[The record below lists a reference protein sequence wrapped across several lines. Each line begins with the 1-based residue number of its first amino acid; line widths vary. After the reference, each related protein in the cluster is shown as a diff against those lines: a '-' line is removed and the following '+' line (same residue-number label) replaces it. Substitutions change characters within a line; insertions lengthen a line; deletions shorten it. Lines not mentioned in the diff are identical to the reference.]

1 MVSKEAAVASNFD
14 FYRNTY
20 LKTRQ
25 QQFRE
30 SAEFVKTDIQ
40 LQLMLAQVYQ
50 KEIASLEDLLF
61 KAGKDDKKKKAEPK
75 QLSGRKSG
83 SKSEVSEFES
93 QYKMLE
99 LQRQANEDMLKR
111 RSNIYSDVQRE
122 FAPSQ
127 PALPEINRQGDAFRV
142 GLAPANMETKARLA
156 ASNVAGFT
164 PGTPEAEATA
174 TVLFNTLRASA
185 AANGLQAEFDA
196 RTPQI
201 KAAIAGT
208 PNFAIGSTSIGAN
221 LTSAREAE
229 YQRRIDD
236 LGLGNNAL
244 AIIPQEIGTEPGEIT
259 GTDDED
265 IAGQVVEQYFYEKQ
279 ADDTYKLVERKKGSS
294 FSVPGTPITVG
305 GTTTTTQDDLRLVSP
320 ESLPSAVGDRNRDGK
335 IDKSDGDL
343 NNDGKLDKKD
353 VELFADRMLIRK
365 ETEKQRQLEYP
376 LQQLPKS
383 RARYDR
389 AMARLDALTSQGI
402 ESTARARIGRETQVK
417 DAFDLEARRQKQR
430 EAYEVISQMEDFY
443 NQLDDNQRYLFDAY
457 RAGARLKNPN
467 KKLQSFQN
475 AQSLYGTVKKDAK
488 IDGNMVVENIKAFNK
503 PDEVATFLGY
513 LFAQEDTPLRYGL
526 TEEKK

>member
-1 MVSKEAAVASNFD
+1 VASNFD

-61 KAGKDDKKKKAEPK
+61 KAGKDDKKKKDEGK
-75 QLSGRKSG
+75 TLSGRKSG

-93 QYKMLE
+93 SYKMLE

-127 PALPEINRQGDAFRV
+127 PALPEINRQGDSFRV

-156 ASNVAGFT
+156 ASNIAGFT

-229 YQRRIDD
+229 YLRRIDT

-244 AIIPQEIGTEPGEIT
+244 AIIPQEIGPEAGDIT
-259 GTDDED
+259 DTKQQGV
-265 IAGQVVEQYFYEKQ
+265 AGKVVEQYFYEKQ
-279 ADDTYKLVERKKGSS
+279 ADNTYKLVERKKGSS
-294 FSVPGTPITVG
+294 FSVPGTPIQVG
-305 GTTTTTQDDLRLVSP
+305 GTSTTTQDDLRLVDPQS
-320 ESLPSAVGDRNRDGK
+320 VGDINKDGK
-335 IDKSDGDL
+335 TDE
-343 NNDGKLDKKD
+343 KD
-353 VELFADRMLIRK
+353 VKLFADRMLIAK

-376 LQQLPKS
+376 LKQLPKS

-430 EAYEVISQMEDFY
+430 EAMEVISQMESFY
-443 NQLDDNQRYLFDAY
+443 NSLDDNQRYLFDAY
-457 RAGARLKNPN
+457 RQGSRLRKPN
-467 KKLQSFQN
+467 KTSTSFKN
-475 AQSLYGTVKKDAK
+475 AQSLYGAVKKDAK
-488 IDGNMVVENIKAFNK
+488 IDGSMVVENIKAFDK

-526 TEEKK
+526 TEEK

>member
-1 MVSKEAAVASNFD
+1 MASNFD

-30 SAEFVKTDIQ
+30 SAEFVKTDLQ

-50 KEIASLEDLLF
+50 KEIASLEDLLY
-61 KAGKDDKKKKAEPK
+61 KAGKDDKKKKDEGK
-75 QLSGRKSG
+75 TLSGRKSG

-156 ASNVAGFT
+156 ASNIAGFT

-229 YQRRIDD
+229 YQRRIDT

-244 AIIPQEIGTEPGEIT
+244 AIIPQEIGPEAGEIT
-259 GTDDED
+259 GTEDED
-265 IAGQVVEQYFYEKQ
+265 IAGQVVEQYFYEKVG
-279 ADDTYKLVERKKGSS
+279 DKYRLVERKKGSS
-294 FSVPGTPITVG
+294 FSVPGTPIQVG
-305 GTTTTTQDDLRLVSP
+305 GTTTTVQDDLRLVDPQS
-320 ESLPSAVGDRNRDGK
+320 VGDVNKDGK
-335 IDKSDGDL
+335 VDED
-343 NNDGKLDKKD
+343 D
-353 VELFADRMLIRK
+353 VKLFADRLLVRK

-389 AMARLDALTSQGI
+389 AMARIDNIMSQGI
-402 ESTARARIGRETQVK
+402 ESTARERIGRETQVK
-417 DAFDLEARRQKQR
+417 DAFDQEARRQKQR
-430 EAYEVISQMEDFY
+430 EAYEVISQMESFY
-443 NQLDDNQRYLFDAY
+443 NSLDDNQRYLFDAY
-457 RAGARLKNPN
+457 RQGSRLRKPD
-467 KKLQSFQN
+467 KTSKSFQD
-475 AQSLYGTVKKDAK
+475 AQSLYGAVKKDAK
-488 IDGNMVVENIKAFNK
+488 IDGNMVVENIKAFDK

-526 TEEKK
+526 TEEK

>member
-50 KEIASLEDLLF
+50 KEIASLEDLLY

-208 PNFAIGSTSIGAN
+208 PNFAIASTSIGAN

-244 AIIPQEIGTEPGEIT
+244 AIIPQEIGTEPGIEI
-259 GTDDED
+259 
-265 IAGQVVEQYFYEKQ
+265 
-279 ADDTYKLVERKKGSS
+279 
-294 FSVPGTPITVG
+294 
-305 GTTTTTQDDLRLVSP
+305 
-320 ESLPSAVGDRNRDGK
+320 SL
-335 IDKSDGDL
+335 
-343 NNDGKLDKKD
+343 
-353 VELFADRMLIRK
+353 
-365 ETEKQRQLEYP
+365 
-376 LQQLPKS
+376 
-383 RARYDR
+383 
-389 AMARLDALTSQGI
+389 
-402 ESTARARIGRETQVK
+402 
-417 DAFDLEARRQKQR
+417 
-430 EAYEVISQMEDFY
+430 
-443 NQLDDNQRYLFDAY
+443 
-457 RAGARLKNPN
+457 
-467 KKLQSFQN
+467 
-475 AQSLYGTVKKDAK
+475 
-488 IDGNMVVENIKAFNK
+488 
-503 PDEVATFLGY
+503 
-513 LFAQEDTPLRYGL
+513 
-526 TEEKK
+526 

>member
-1 MVSKEAAVASNFD
+1 MASNFD

-50 KEIASLEDLLF
+50 REIASLEDLLF

-156 ASNVAGFT
+156 ASNIAGFT

-185 AANGLQAEFDA
+185 AANGLQADFDSRA
-196 RTPQI
+196 TQI
-201 KAAIAGT
+201 KAAIAST
-208 PNFAIGSTSIGAN
+208 PNFAISGSSIGAN

-244 AIIPQEIGTEPGEIT
+244 AIIPQEIGPEDGDIT
-259 GTDDED
+259 DPTQAGT
-265 IAGQVVEQYFYEKQ
+265 AGKVVEQYFYEKVG
-279 ADDTYKLVERKKGSS
+279 DKYRLVERKKGSS

-305 GTTTTTQDDLRLVSP
+305 GTSTTTQDDLRLLSP
-320 ESLPSAVGDRNRDGK
+320 ESVGDVNEDGTV
-335 IDKSDGDL
+335 DD
-343 NNDGKLDKKD
+343 KD
-353 VELFADRMLIRK
+353 VKLFADRMLIRK

-417 DAFDLEARRQKQR
+417 DAFDQEARRQKQR
-430 EAYEVISQMEDFY
+430 EAMEVISQMEDFY

-457 RAGARLKNPN
+457 RVGSRLKNPN
-467 KKLQSFQN
+467 KKSQSFQN
-475 AQSLYGTVKKDAK
+475 AQSLYGTVKKDPK
-488 IDGNMVVENIKAFNK
+488 IDGNVVVENIKAFDK

-526 TEEKK
+526 TEEK

>member
-50 KEIASLEDLLF
+50 KEIASLEDLLY

-142 GLAPANMETKARLA
+142 GLSPANMETKARLA

-208 PNFAIGSTSIGAN
+208 PNFAIASTSIGAN

-229 YQRRIDD
+229 YLRRIDT

-244 AIIPQEIGTEPGEIT
+244 AIIPQQIGTEPGDIT
-259 GTDDED
+259 GTDPQDT
-265 IAGQVVEQYFYEKQ
+265 AGKVVEQYFYEKQ

-294 FSVPGTPITVG
+294 FSIPGTPIQVG
-305 GTTTTTQDDLRLVSP
+305 GTTTTVQDDLRLVSP
-320 ESLPSAVGDRNRDGK
+320 ESVGDINKDGK
-335 IDKSDGDL
+335 EDE
-343 NNDGKLDKKD
+343 KD
-353 VELFADRMLIRK
+353 VKLFADRMLIRK

-443 NQLDDNQRYLFDAY
+443 NSLDDNQRYLFDAY